1 MPSLTV
7 TELTPEHFTPY
18 GEVFKPGEV
27 TARIDHVARIE
38 NRRPGARPNQFL
50 ARSGVVALPHRFTR
64 MEQHPHSNQS
74 FVPMA
79 KRPVL
84 IAVALPGPDGLPDLS
99 TLRGFLGRGQ
109 GFNYRAGIWH
119 IGVASLGEAV
129 PVVGFMFEDGTPED
143 CVFAEVPACEL
154 RAG

>member
-1 MPSLTV
+1 MSRLTV

-18 GEVFKPGEV
+18 GEVFKPAAV

-38 NRRPGARPNQFL
+38 NRRVNARPNQFL
-50 ARSGVVALPHRFTR
+50 ARSGIVSLPHRFSR

-74 FVPMA
+74 FVPVGEH
-79 KRPVL
+79 PIL
-84 IAVALPGPDGLPDLS
+84 IAVALPGSDGQPDLS
-99 TLRGFLGRGQ
+99 TLRGFFGRGQ
-109 GFNYRAGIWH
+109 GFNYHAGIWH

-143 CVFAEVPACEL
+143 CVFADIPACEL
-154 RAG
+154 QAG